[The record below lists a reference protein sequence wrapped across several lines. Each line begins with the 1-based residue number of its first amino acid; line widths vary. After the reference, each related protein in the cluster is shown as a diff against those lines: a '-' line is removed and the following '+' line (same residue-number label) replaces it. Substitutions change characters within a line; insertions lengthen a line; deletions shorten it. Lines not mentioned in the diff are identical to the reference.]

1 MRKMGYDIEF
11 LKSKLRSL
19 LDEERYLHSI
29 GVMETA
35 IHLAKKYG
43 ADVEKAQ
50 VAGLL
55 HDCAKGYSDEELLK
69 FAQRYG
75 IEVDDVLKNAPFL
88 LHGPIGAHL
97 VEEIFGIKDKEIKRA
112 ISLHTTGDVNMSLL
126 DEIVFLA
133 DYIEPNRDFEG
144 VTQLRELAEEN
155 LELALLKSFDSTICY
170 VLQRGLLLYEKTVKA
185 RNYILLKLGSG
196 DK

>member
-1 MRKMGYDIEF
+1 MGYDTER
-11 LKSKLRSL
+11 LKRKLRNL
-19 LDEERYLHSI
+19 LDEKRYLHSI

-35 IHLAKKYG
+35 MHLAKKYG
-43 ADVEKAQ
+43 ANVEKAQ
-50 VAGLL
+50 IAGLL
-55 HDCAKGYSDEELLK
+55 HDCAKSYSDEELLK

-75 IEVDDVLKNAPFL
+75 IEVDEVLKNAPFL

-97 VEEIFGIKDKEIKRA
+97 VEEIFGIKDQEIKKA
-112 ISLHTTGDVNMSLL
+112 IALHTTGDVNMSLL

-133 DYIEPNRDFEG
+133 DYIEPNRDFKG
-144 VTQLRELAEEN
+144 VEELRRLAEEN
-155 LELALLKSFDSTICY
+155 LGLALLKSFDSTICY
-170 VLQRGLLLYEKTVKA
+170 VLERRLLLYEKTVKA

>member
-1 MRKMGYDIEF
+1 MGYDIEF
-11 LKSKLRSL
+11 FKKRLKEL
-19 LDEERYLHSI
+19 LDEKRFKHSI

-35 IHLAKKYG
+35 MHLAIKYG

-55 HDCAKGYSDEELLK
+55 HDCAKSYSDDDLLK
-69 FAQRYG
+69 LAKKYR
-75 IEVDDVLKNAPFL
+75 IELDEILIHAPFL

-97 VEEIFGIKDKEIKRA
+97 VEEIFGIKDQEIKRA
-112 ISLHTTGDVNMSLL
+112 IALHTTGDVNMSLL
-126 DEIVFLA
+126 DEAVFLA
-133 DYIEPNRDFEG
+133 DYIEPNRDFKG
-144 VTQLRELAEEN
+144 VEELRRLAEEN
-155 LELALLKSFDSTICY
+155 LDLALLKSFDSTICY

-196 DK
+196 GK

>member
-1 MRKMGYDIEF
+1 MEYDIEL

-19 LDEERYLHSI
+19 LDKERYLHSI

-55 HDCAKGYSDEELLK
+55 HDCAKSYSDEELLK

-75 IEVDDVLKNAPFL
+75 IEVDEVLKHAPFL
-88 LHGPIGAHL
+88 LHGPVGAHL
-97 VEEIFGIKDKEIKRA
+97 VEEIFGIKDEEIKRA
-112 ISLHTTGDVNMSLL
+112 IALHTTGDVNMTIL
-126 DEIVFLA
+126 DKIIFLA
-133 DYIEPNRDFEG
+133 DYIEPNRNFEG
-144 VTQLRELAEEN
+144 VEKLKQLAEQDVDM
-155 LELALLKSFDSTICY
+155 AVLKAFDSTICY
-170 VLQRGLLLYEKTVKA
+170 VIERKLLLYEKTIRA
-185 RNYILLKLGSG
+185 RNDILLKLY
-196 DK
+196 

>member
-35 IHLAKKYG
+35 IYLAKKYD
-43 ADVEKAQ
+43 ANVEKAQ

-75 IEVDDVLKNAPFL
+75 IEVDEVLKHAPFL
-88 LHGPIGAHL
+88 LHGPVGAHL
-97 VEEIFGIKDKEIKRA
+97 VEEIFGIKDEEIKRA
-112 ISLHTTGDVNMSLL
+112 IALHTTGDVNMTIL
-126 DEIVFLA
+126 DKIIFLA
-133 DYIEPNRDFEG
+133 DYIEPNRNFEG
-144 VTQLRELAEEN
+144 VEKLRQLAEQDVDT
-155 LELALLKSFDSTICY
+155 AVLKAFDSTICY
-170 VLQRGLLLYEKTVKA
+170 VIERKLLLYEKTIRA
-185 RNYILLKLGSG
+185 RNDILLKLY
-196 DK
+196 

>member
-35 IHLAKKYG
+35 IYLAKKYD
-43 ADVEKAQ
+43 ANVEKAQ

-75 IEVDDVLKNAPFL
+75 IEVDEVLKHAPFL
-88 LHGPIGAHL
+88 LHGPVGAHL
-97 VEEIFGIKDKEIKRA
+97 VEEIFGIKDEEIKRA
-112 ISLHTTGDVNMSLL
+112 IALHTTGDVNMTIL
-126 DEIVFLA
+126 DKIIFLA
-133 DYIEPNRDFEG
+133 DYIEPNRNFEG
-144 VTQLRELAEEN
+144 VEKLKQLAEQDVDM
-155 LELALLKSFDSTICY
+155 AVLKAFDSTICY
-170 VLQRGLLLYEKTVKA
+170 VIERKLLLYEKTIRA
-185 RNYILLKLGSG
+185 RNDILLKLY
-196 DK
+196 